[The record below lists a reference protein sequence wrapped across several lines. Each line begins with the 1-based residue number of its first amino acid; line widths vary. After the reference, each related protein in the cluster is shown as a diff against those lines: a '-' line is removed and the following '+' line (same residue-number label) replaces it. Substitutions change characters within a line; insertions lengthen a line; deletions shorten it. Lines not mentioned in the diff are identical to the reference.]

1 MMARMSEC
9 EDEVPLTSDQSA
21 HICEVHSSAGAP
33 VATSSICSK
42 PIVWL
47 AQTSTHA
54 YVGSTFI
61 H

>member
-9 EDEVPLTSDQSA
+9 EDEVPLTSDQSS
-21 HICEVHSSAGAP
+21 HICEVHSSAGAQ
-33 VATSSICSK
+33 VATSSNCSK